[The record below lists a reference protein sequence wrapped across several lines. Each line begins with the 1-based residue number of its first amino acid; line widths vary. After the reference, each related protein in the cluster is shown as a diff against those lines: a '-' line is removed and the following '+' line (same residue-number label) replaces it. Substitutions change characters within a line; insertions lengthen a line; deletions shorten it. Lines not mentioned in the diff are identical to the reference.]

1 MGFLARR
8 TTAPAAPAGP
18 AAPAAQPATAVPEGQ
33 PRINWHHHGAL
44 GWDKLPEA
52 ARAALAAAGWAATA
66 SLAAWAHAAT
76 TRRDPA
82 GRYWR
87 DTDAWWIDQATFLTV
102 RAREALDHLG
112 TGPDGRP
119 TLRRARSGG
128 GTVHLAAHPLTGDP
142 PTGQRWSRHP
152 QPAGATGS
160 PAAARVTEVAIEILP
175 RAVQDLLGHPTGQGA
190 IRHYPPHGGYH
201 DQVYAYRRV
210 SPTAL
215 VVIGAVREGG
225 AYPDPD
231 TAIDAADWHI
241 TTYRPHVGAP
251 TKSRLAM

>member
-1 MGFLARR
+1 MHARPWIISVPAR
-8 TTAPAAPAGP
+8 TDGPRCVAPAPAAGP
-18 AAPAAQPATAVPEGQ
+18 CTWPRTPLPAT
-33 PRINWHHHGAL
+33 
-44 GWDKLPEA
+44 
-52 ARAALAAAGWAATA
+52 
-66 SLAAWAHAAT
+66 
-76 TRRDPA
+76 
-82 GRYWR
+82 
-87 DTDAWWIDQATFLTV
+87 
-102 RAREALDHLG
+102 
-112 TGPDGRP
+112 
-119 TLRRARSGG
+119 
-128 GTVHLAAHPLTGDP
+128 P
-142 PTGQRWSRHP
+142 PTGQRWSRPP

-210 SPTAL
+210 CPTAL
-215 VVIGAVREGG
+215 VAVAAVREGG

-251 TKSRLAM
+251 AESVLGM